1 MLAVGAV
8 AVTLGLRRH
17 HWLFAACVAW
27 QLLFA
32 FRTPQVMRWHALWL
46 LPFFA
51 AGSLPTRRFL
61 LGAFALHY
69 VDATFMYHAR
79 PMPKLLWKPVIERLH
94 SR

>member
-1 MLAVGAV
+1 
-8 AVTLGLRRH
+8 
-17 HWLFAACVAW
+17 
-27 QLLFA
+27 
-32 FRTPQVMRWHALWL
+32 MRWHALWL